1 MVVAAVNAGVCGPHP
16 KGKREPE
23 KDMNANVDAQVL
35 QELIDKQAIQ
45 EVLYRYCRG
54 ADRKEWDL
62 MEAAYHPDAY
72 DDHGPYKG
80 GREGLM
86 RWVKKHH
93 EGVEQSVHIV
103 TNILIELNGGQAAVE
118 SFVTTHQ
125 RFSSQN
131 KANLAMYDSATSI
144 RENQRLQVM
153 GVARYVDR
161 FEKRDSGWRIARRTC
176 VLETVWSCLVAEDG
190 AQSTD
195 WVRATRDATDPLW
208 EMRAN
213 TLS

>member
-1 MVVAAVNAGVCGPHP
+1 MDA
-16 KGKREPE
+16 R
-23 KDMNANVDAQVL
+23 VDAQAL
-35 QELIDKQAIQ
+35 QELIEKQAIR
-45 EVLYRYCRG
+45 EVLYQYCRG

-93 EGVEQSVHIV
+93 EGVEQSAHIV
-103 TNILIELNGGQAAVE
+103 SNILIELNGNQAAVE

-144 RENQRLQVM
+144 SEDQRLQVM

-161 FEKRDSGWRIARRTC
+161 FEKRDAGWRIARRTC
-176 VLETVWSCLVAEDG
+176 VLETVSSCIVSLDG
-190 AQSTD
+190 AQSAE
-195 WVRATRDATDPLW
+195 WVRATRDAADPLW
-208 EMRAN
+208 AMRTA
-213 TLS
+213 TLL